1 MAGQNKRNGIIAWS
15 NTQAARMSLF
25 IFVIF
30 LILAFMASPIIKVTW
45 KEETVNFWNNVL
57 IGIATGLIGII
68 FTISFVQSALDKQAA
83 KDEKVIEY
91 KKIVRYSKYLDIL
104 INEYVVYYNH
114 IVTPLDKRGIVLDK
128 GFISEFSLKDMSGMY
143 YPSILIRDGYNTPAI
158 KRFYEAESELSNYL
172 LRWNEE
178 IDFKHSKKLEV
189 LINEF
194 LSMSKKLDSR
204 GNILGALETSF
215 GQKRVS
221 DQITTNLKEG
231 KEDYLKKFNDGQLV
245 SHIMT
250 PVVYLY
256 YFLSMQ
262 QDSIKKIT
270 AEISN
275 IKDELNIIVSR

>member
-1 MAGQNKRNGIIAWS
+1 
-15 NTQAARMSLF
+15 
-25 IFVIF
+25 
-30 LILAFMASPIIKVTW
+30 MASPIIKVTW
-45 KEETVNFWNNVL
+45 KEETVNFWNNIL
-57 IGIATGLIGII
+57 IGAATGLIGII

-83 KDEKVIEY
+83 KDEKVNEY

-128 GFISEFSLKDMSGMY
+128 RFISEFSLKDMSGMY
-143 YPSILIRDGYNTPAI
+143 YPSILIRDGYNMPAI
-158 KRFYEAESELSNYL
+158 KKFYEAESELANYL

-231 KEDYLKKFNDGQLV
+231 KEDYLKKFNEGQLV

-256 YFLSMQ
+256 NFLSMQ

-270 AEISN
+270 AEIGN
-275 IKDELNIIVSR
+275 IKDELNIIEGK